1 MSRFLIKTIKTK
13 EVSGELFKNSYALY
27 KKYRR
32 DTNYNI
38 FVKDLKKCLY
48 FIYIYDKKFLE
59 LIGFC
64 SVSNLFDVFEK
75 NNVIIFSGEA
85 VIHENYTNKKLLQ
98 TIYCK
103 HFLNVKLSYP
113 FRKVYFL
120 TTCDNFKIYLLME
133 RYFSKFYP
141 RWNCKMPKNIQSI
154 IDASMNRLF
163 PNKYISEKGIIRN
176 YSEACPLKQSAAN
189 ITPKMIFLDK
199 KTDFFQK
206 INSGWREGDELVC
219 IGLLGWLDCLY
230 FSFKFIISYLSK
242 HPIKRD

>member
-1 MSRFLIKTIKTK
+1 MFLKIFNWCIEYRGNLK
-13 EVSGELFKNSYALY
+13 FKR
-27 KKYRR
+27 YR
-32 DTNYNI
+32 Y
-38 FVKDLKKCLY
+38 
-48 FIYIYDKKFLE
+48 
-59 LIGFC
+59 
-64 SVSNLFDVFEK
+64 
-75 NNVIIFSGEA
+75 
-85 VIHENYTNKKLLQ
+85 
-98 TIYCK
+98 
-103 HFLNVKLSYP
+103 
-113 FRKVYFL
+113 
-120 TTCDNFKIYLLME
+120 
-133 RYFSKFYP
+133 
-141 RWNCKMPKNIQSI
+141 I